1 MGLFSKSSLLVYFA
15 LRSQRVGRGFKSHHL
30 HQEINKLRL
39 LESPGDRFLLCTVS
53 EISREEGCWFLIII
67 LVMAFPATSY
77 GADYLYLDKKG
88 TVKGRA
94 IDDGDSVRFYDK
106 SFNPRGLYDRDT
118 NTTFD
123 KNNNPTGT
131 IHDFDEDDD

>member
-1 MGLFSKSSLLVYFA
+1 MRHLMVILLIMLIVLPA
-15 LRSQRVGRGFKSHHL
+15 ASH
-30 HQEINKLRL
+30 
-39 LESPGDRFLLCTVS
+39 
-53 EISREEGCWFLIII
+53 
-67 LVMAFPATSY
+67 

-88 TVKGRA
+88 TVKGWA
-94 IDDGDSVRFYDK
+94 TDDGDSVRFYDK

-123 KNNNPTGT
+123 KNYNPTGT